1 MTSGHRASVLA
12 SPMDEPHIFEMI
24 PLKGKVRSMNRPFL
38 YKKPKA
44 RTRPGLLD
52 DSESNNDLASWF
64 LDEARGVMIEKFSDS
79 SIEEL
84 LIELVSIFR
93 EGNPNHA
100 ELVGLFGFQ
109 EIETKYEEAI
119 RIRTLHNTERTNKD
133 LPKVEI
139 STDPSLIVRQVHL
152 YAREL
157 PPVQV
162 LAERIYQAYPDASC
176 EINSDLIIHEKE
188 CTIVLSPYEGI

>member
-1 MTSGHRASVLA
+1 MTSCHHACVLDA
-12 SPMDEPHIFEMI
+12 PMDEPRIFEMI
-24 PLKGKVRSMNRPFL
+24 QLKDKVRSMNRQFL
-38 YKKPKA
+38 YKKYKA
-44 RTRPGLLD
+44 STPGILD

-84 LIELVSIFR
+84 LIELVGVFR

-100 ELVGLFGFQ
+100 ELAGLFGFQ
-109 EIETKYEEAI
+109 KIETKSEEAI
-119 RIRTLHNTERTNKD
+119 KISILHHTRRTNKD

-139 STDPSLIVRQVHL
+139 SRDPSFIVRQVHL

-157 PPVQV
+157 PPVHI
-162 LAERIYQAYPDASC
+162 LADKIYQAYPDASC

-188 CTIVLSPYEGI
+188 CTIVLSHYEEI

>member
-1 MTSGHRASVLA
+1 
-12 SPMDEPHIFEMI
+12 MDEPRIFEMI

-38 YKKPKA
+38 YKKPKVS
-44 RTRPGLLD
+44 TPGLLD
-52 DSESNNDLASWF
+52 DSDSNNDLASWF
-64 LDEARGVMIEKFSDS
+64 LDEARGVMIKKFSDS

-84 LIELVSIFR
+84 LIELVGVFR

-109 EIETKYEEAI
+109 KIETRYEEAMEI
-119 RIRTLHNTERTNKD
+119 CTLHTTRRTSKD
-133 LPKVEI
+133 IPKVELSI
-139 STDPSLIVRQVHL
+139 DASLIVRQVHL

-157 PPVQV
+157 PPVHV
-162 LAERIYQAYPDASC
+162 LADRIYQAYPDASC

-188 CTIVLSPYEGI
+188 CTIVLSQYEEI

>member
-1 MTSGHRASVLA
+1 MTSCHRASVLDA
-12 SPMDEPHIFEMI
+12 PMDEPRIFEMI
-24 PLKGKVRSMNRPFL
+24 QLKGKVRSMNRQFL
-38 YKKPKA
+38 YKKPKVG
-44 RTRPGLLD
+44 TPGLLD

-84 LIELVSIFR
+84 LIELVGIFR

-100 ELVGLFGFQ
+100 VLAGLFGFQ
-109 EIETKYEEAI
+109 KIESKYEEKMEI
-119 RIRTLHNTERTNKD
+119 CTLHNTGRTNKD
-133 LPKVEI
+133 LPKVELSI
-139 STDPSLIVRQVHL
+139 DTSLIVRQVHL

-157 PPVQV
+157 PPVHV
-162 LAERIYQAYPDASC
+162 LADRIYQAYPDVSC

-188 CTIVLSPYEGI
+188 CTIALSHYEEI